1 MHPALIAAMATFG
14 VQKLRG
20 KSTSRSLRDAVMAAG
35 FTYGVGEIGA
45 GIEALGANT
54 AAATEA
60 STLLAQGGTT
70 AEALN
75 IAKGIGA
82 DSALFQM
89 EAMGNPVASS
99 ILGGGSNFG
108 AGYAGSK
115 IAAFDTATK
124 PLSGIAASTKDF
136 LGSTGEFGKNVSK
149 AYESG
154 IGKFKELDPMTQ
166 FAVKYAAVP
175 VATAL
180 LTPDELPEG
189 MSNEEFM
196 KLDGETRSRLLA
208 EQREKVKGLGD
219 KAQPLRTQ
227 SEPYNYQRGN
237 PLYTPFNR
245 GGIVS
250 VLPKYSQGGINYLP
264 SKVTHDE
271 NDVHNY
277 TRATG
282 YVEDGSG
289 NGDKDE
295 DTILA
300 QLADGEFVSRAD
312 AILGAGIM
320 AGASPSNFKD
330 MRAKGASYFY
340 EQQARFKRIFDLLD
354 ASRKVTTN

>member
-20 KSTSRSLRDAVMAAG
+20 KSTSRALRDSIMAAG

-54 AAATEA
+54 AAQAQA
-60 STLLAQGGTT
+60 STLAAQGGTT
-70 AEALN
+70 VEALKLSSMTPE
-75 IAKGIGA
+75 A
-82 DSALFQM
+82 SAFMQM
-89 EAMGNPVASS
+89 EPFVGSATNMASNS
-99 ILGGGSNFG
+99 GLASLYG
-108 AGYAGSK
+108 AQNLSP
-115 IAAFDTATK
+115 IAQ
-124 PLSGIAASTKDF
+124 GTKDF
-136 LGSTGEFGKNVSK
+136 LGSSGEFGQNVSK
-149 AYESG
+149 AYGEG
-154 IGKFKELDPMTQ
+154 IAKFNKLDPMTQ
-166 FAVKYAAVP
+166 FAVKYGAAP

-180 LTPDELPEG
+180 LTPDELPKG
-189 MSNEEFM
+189 MSQEEFM
-196 KLDGETRSRLLA
+196 KLDSETRARLLSEA
-208 EQREKVKGLGD
+208 KEDVKGLGD
-219 KAQPLRTQ
+219 RAEPRRTQ
-227 SEPYNYQRGN
+227 SFPYDYTQGN
-237 PLYTPFNR
+237 PLYTPFNK

-250 VLPKYSQGGINYLP
+250 ALPRYAQGGINYLP

-277 TRATG
+277 VRATG

-320 AGASPSNFKD
+320 AGASPSSMKD
-330 MRAKGASYFY
+330 MRAKGAAYFY
-340 EQQARFKRIFDLLD
+340 EQQKRFKRIFDLLN
-354 ASRKVTTN
+354 ASKKVTAN

>member
-20 KSTSRSLRDAVMAAG
+20 KSTSRALRDSIMAAG

-54 AAATEA
+54 AAATQA
-60 STLLAQGGTT
+60 SNLAASGGTT
-70 AEALN
+70 MEALN

-82 DSALFQM
+82 DSAYLQM
-89 EAMGNPVASS
+89 EPFVGSATNMASNS
-99 ILGGGSNFG
+99 GLASLYG
-108 AGYAGSK
+108 AQNLSP
-115 IAAFDTATK
+115 IAQ
-124 PLSGIAASTKDF
+124 GTKDF
-136 LGSTGEFGKNVSK
+136 LGSTGEFGQNVSK

-154 IGKFKELDPMTQ
+154 IAKFNKLDPMTQ
-166 FAVKYAAVP
+166 FAVKYGAAP

-180 LTPDELPEG
+180 LTPDELPKG
-189 MSNEEFM
+189 MSQEEFM
-196 KLDGETRSRLLA
+196 KLDSETRTRLLA
-208 EQREKVKGLGD
+208 EAKEDVKGLGD
-219 KAQPLRTQ
+219 RAEPRRTQ
-227 SEPYNYQRGN
+227 SFPYDYTQGN
-237 PLYTPFNR
+237 PLYTPFNK

-250 VLPKYSQGGINYLP
+250 ALPRYAQGGINYLP

-277 TRATG
+277 VRATG

-320 AGASPSNFKD
+320 AGASPSSMKD
-330 MRAKGASYFY
+330 MRAKGAAYFY
-340 EQQARFKRIFDLLD
+340 EQQKRFKRIFDLLN
-354 ASRKVTTN
+354 ASKKVTAN

>member
-35 FTYGVGEIGA
+35 FTYGVGEIGT
-45 GIEALGANT
+45 GIEALGSNT
-54 AAATEA
+54 AAATQA
-60 STLLAQGGTT
+60 SNLAATGGTT
-70 AEALN
+70 MEALN

-82 DSALFQM
+82 DSALLQM
-89 EAMGNPVASS
+89 EPFVGSATNIASNS
-99 ILGGGSNFG
+99 GLASLYG
-108 AGYAGSK
+108 AQNLSP
-115 IAAFDTATK
+115 IAQ
-124 PLSGIAASTKDF
+124 GTKDF
-136 LGSTGEFGKNVSK
+136 LGNTGEFGKSVSK

-154 IGKFKELDPMTQ
+154 IGKFKELDPITQ
-166 FAVKYAAVP
+166 FAVKYGTVP

-180 LTPDELPEG
+180 LTPDELPKG
-189 MSNEEFM
+189 MSQEEFM
-196 KLDGETRSRLLA
+196 KLDGETRSRLLT
-208 EQREKVKGLGD
+208 EQREKVKGLEK
-219 KAQPLRTQ
+219 KAEPLRTQ
-227 SEPYNYQRGN
+227 SDPYNYQRGN
-237 PLYTPFNR
+237 PLYTPFNQ

-250 VLPKYSQGGINYLP
+250 ALPKYSQGGVNYLP

-277 TRATG
+277 VRATG
-282 YVEDGSG
+282 YVEDGTG

-312 AILGAGIM
+312 AVLGAGIM
-320 AGASPSNFKD
+320 NGASPASFKD

>member
-20 KSTSRSLRDAVMAAG
+20 KSTSRALRDSIMAAG

-54 AAATEA
+54 AAQAQA
-60 STLLAQGGTT
+60 STLAAQGGTT
-70 AEALN
+70 VEALKLSSMTPE
-75 IAKGIGA
+75 A
-82 DSALFQM
+82 SAFMQM
-89 EAMGNPVASS
+89 EPFVGSATNMASNS
-99 ILGGGSNFG
+99 GLASLYG
-108 AGYAGSK
+108 AQNLSP
-115 IAAFDTATK
+115 IAQ
-124 PLSGIAASTKDF
+124 GTKDF
-136 LGSTGEFGKNVSK
+136 LGNSGEFGQNVSK
-149 AYESG
+149 AYGEG
-154 IGKFKELDPMTQ
+154 IAKFNKLDPMTQ
-166 FAVKYAAVP
+166 FAVKYGAAP

-180 LTPDELPEG
+180 LTPDELPKG
-189 MSNEEFM
+189 MSQEEFM
-196 KLDGETRSRLLA
+196 KLDSETRARLLA
-208 EQREKVKGLGD
+208 EAKEDVKGLGD
-219 KAQPLRTQ
+219 RAEPRRTQ
-227 SEPYNYQRGN
+227 SFPYDYTQGN
-237 PLYTPFNR
+237 PLYTPFNK

-250 VLPKYSQGGINYLP
+250 ALPRYAQGGINYLP

-277 TRATG
+277 VRATG

-320 AGASPSNFKD
+320 AGASPSSMKD
-330 MRAKGASYFY
+330 MRAKGAAYFY
-340 EQQARFKRIFDLLD
+340 EQQKRFKRIFDLLN
-354 ASRKVTTN
+354 ASKKVTAN

>member
-35 FTYGVGEIGA
+35 FTYGVGEIGT
-45 GIEALGANT
+45 GIEALGSNT
-54 AAATEA
+54 AAA
-60 STLLAQGGTT
+60 STATNLAAQSGTT
-70 AEALN
+70 AEAL
-75 IAKGIGA
+75 ATARGIGA

-89 EAMGNPVASS
+89 EAMGNPVANS

-108 AGYAGSK
+108 AGYAGSNV
-115 IAAFDTATK
+115 AAYDTALSQMQ
-124 PLSGIAASTKDF
+124 PLTGLAKDVKEGY
-136 LGSTGEFGKNVSK
+136 GSIMKK
-149 AYESG
+149 YEA
-154 IGKFKELDPMTQ
+154 LDPITR
-166 FAVKYAAVP
+166 FGIKYASVP

-180 LTPDELPEG
+180 LTPDELPKG
-189 MSNEEFM
+189 MSYEEFM
-196 KLDGETRSRLLA
+196 KLDSETRTRLLA
-208 EQREKVKGLGD
+208 EAKKDVKGLGD

-237 PLYTPFNR
+237 PLYTPFNQ

-250 VLPKYSQGGINYLP
+250 ALPRYAQGGINYLP

>member
-54 AAATEA
+54 AAATQA
-60 STLLAQGGTT
+60 SNLAATGGTT
-70 AEALN
+70 MEALN

-82 DSALFQM
+82 DSALLQM
-89 EAMGNPVASS
+89 EPFVGSATNIAGASS
-99 ILGGGSNFG
+99 SNLPLYG
-108 AGYAGSK
+108 IQNLSP
-115 IAAFDTATK
+115 IAQ
-124 PLSGIAASTKDF
+124 GTKDF
-136 LGSTGEFGKNVSK
+136 LGNTGEFGKSVSK

-154 IGKFKELDPMTQ
+154 IGKFKELDPITQ
-166 FAVKYAAVP
+166 FAVKYGAAP
-175 VATAL
+175 IATAL

-189 MSNEEFM
+189 MSQEEFM
-196 KLDGETRSRLLA
+196 KLDGETRSRLLT
-208 EQREKVKGLGD
+208 EQREKVKGLEK
-219 KAQPLRTQ
+219 KAEPLRTQ
-227 SEPYNYQRGN
+227 SDPYNYQRGN
-237 PLYTPFNR
+237 PLYTPFNQ

-250 VLPKYSQGGINYLP
+250 ALPKYSQGGVNYLP

-277 TRATG
+277 VRATG
-282 YVEDGSG
+282 YVEDGTG

-312 AILGAGIM
+312 AVLGAGIM
-320 AGASPSNFKD
+320 NGASPASFKD

>member
-20 KSTSRSLRDAVMAAG
+20 KSTSRALRDSIMAAG

-54 AAATEA
+54 AAATQA
-60 STLLAQGGTT
+60 SNLAASGGTT
-70 AEALN
+70 MEALN

-82 DSALFQM
+82 DSAYLQM
-89 EAMGNPVASS
+89 EPFVGSATNMASNS
-99 ILGGGSNFG
+99 GLASLYG
-108 AGYAGSK
+108 AQNLSP
-115 IAAFDTATK
+115 IAQ
-124 PLSGIAASTKDF
+124 GTKDF
-136 LGSTGEFGKNVSK
+136 LGSTGEFGQNVSK

-154 IGKFKELDPMTQ
+154 IAKFNKLDPMTQ
-166 FAVKYAAVP
+166 FAVKYGAAP

-180 LTPDELPEG
+180 LTPDELPKG
-189 MSNEEFM
+189 MSQEEFM
-196 KLDGETRSRLLA
+196 KLDSETRARLLA
-208 EQREKVKGLGD
+208 EAKEDVKGLGD
-219 KAQPLRTQ
+219 RAEPRRTQ
-227 SEPYNYQRGN
+227 SFPYDYTQGN
-237 PLYTPFNR
+237 PLYTPFNK

-250 VLPKYSQGGINYLP
+250 ALPRYAQGGINYLP

-277 TRATG
+277 VRATG

-320 AGASPSNFKD
+320 AGASPSSMKD
-330 MRAKGASYFY
+330 MRAKGAAYFY
-340 EQQARFKRIFDLLD
+340 EQQKRFKRIFDLLN
-354 ASRKVTTN
+354 ASKKVTAN

>member
-35 FTYGVGEIGA
+35 FTYGVGEIGT
-45 GIEALGANT
+45 GIEALGSNT
-54 AAATEA
+54 AAATQA
-60 STLLAQGGTT
+60 SNLAATGGTT
-70 AEALN
+70 MEALN

-82 DSALFQM
+82 DSALLQM
-89 EAMGNPVASS
+89 EPFVGSATNIASNS
-99 ILGGGSNFG
+99 GLASLYG
-108 AGYAGSK
+108 AQNLSP
-115 IAAFDTATK
+115 IAQ
-124 PLSGIAASTKDF
+124 GTKDF
-136 LGSTGEFGKNVSK
+136 LGNTGEFGKSVSK

-154 IGKFKELDPMTQ
+154 IGKFKELDPITQ
-166 FAVKYAAVP
+166 FAVKYGAAP

-189 MSNEEFM
+189 MSQEEFM
-196 KLDGETRSRLLA
+196 KLDGETRSRLLT
-208 EQREKVKGLGD
+208 EQREKVKGLEK
-219 KAQPLRTQ
+219 KAEPLRTQ
-227 SEPYNYQRGN
+227 SDPYNYQRGN
-237 PLYTPFNR
+237 PLYTPFNQ

-250 VLPKYSQGGINYLP
+250 ALPKYSQGGVNYLP

-277 TRATG
+277 VRATG
-282 YVEDGSG
+282 YVEDGTG

-312 AILGAGIM
+312 AVLGAGIM
-320 AGASPSNFKD
+320 NGASPASFKD

>member
-35 FTYGVGEIGA
+35 FTYGVGEIGT
-45 GIEALGANT
+45 GIEALGSNT
-54 AAATEA
+54 AAA
-60 STLLAQGGTT
+60 STATNLAAQSGTT
-70 AEALN
+70 VEALN

-89 EAMGNPVASS
+89 EAMGNPVANS

-108 AGYAGSK
+108 AGYAGSNV
-115 IAAFDTATK
+115 AAYDTATQ
-124 PLSGIAASTKDF
+124 PLTGLAKDVKE
-136 LGSTGEFGKNVSK
+136 GYMEIKK
-149 AYESG
+149 KYEA
-154 IGKFKELDPMTQ
+154 LDPITR
-166 FAVKYAAVP
+166 FGIKYASVP

-180 LTPDELPEG
+180 LTPDELPKG
-189 MSNEEFM
+189 MSYEEFM
-196 KLDGETRSRLLA
+196 KLDSETRARLLA
-208 EQREKVKGLGD
+208 EAKEDVKGLGD
-219 KAQPLRTQ
+219 KAQPSYTQ
-227 SEPYNYQRGN
+227 SDPYNYQRGN
-237 PLYTPFNR
+237 PLYTPFNQ

>member
-54 AAATEA
+54 AAATQA
-60 STLLAQGGTT
+60 SNLAASGGTT
-70 AEALN
+70 MEALN

-82 DSALFQM
+82 DSAYLQM
-89 EAMGNPVASS
+89 EPFVGSATNMASNS
-99 ILGGGSNFG
+99 GLASFYG
-108 AGYAGSK
+108 AQNLSP
-115 IAAFDTATK
+115 IAQ
-124 PLSGIAASTKDF
+124 GTKDF
-136 LGSTGEFGKNVSK
+136 LGSTGDFGKSVSE
-149 AYESG
+149 AYQSG
-154 IGKFKELDPMTQ
+154 IGKFNKLDPMTQ
-166 FAVKYAAVP
+166 FAVKYGAAP

-189 MSNEEFM
+189 MSQEEFL
-196 KLDGETRSRLLA
+196 KLDGETRSRLLT
-208 EQREKVKGLGD
+208 EQREKVKGLE
-219 KAQPLRTQ
+219 KRAEPLRTQ
-227 SEPYNYQRGN
+227 SDPYNYQRGN
-237 PLYTPFNR
+237 PLYTPFNQ

-250 VLPKYSQGGINYLP
+250 ALPKYSQGGVNYLP

-277 TRATG
+277 VRATG
-282 YVEDGSG
+282 YVEDGTG

-330 MRAKGASYFY
+330 MRTKGASFFY

>member
-20 KSTSRSLRDAVMAAG
+20 RSTSRAFKDALMAAG

-54 AAATEA
+54 AAQAQA
-60 STLLAQGGTT
+60 ANLAAQGGTT
-70 AEALN
+70 MEAL
-75 IAKGIGA
+75 KL
-82 DSALFQM
+82 SAMTPEASAALQM
-89 EAMGNPVASS
+89 EPFIGSATNVASGS
-99 ILGGGSNFG
+99 NLGSLYGIQNLSPIAQGTKDLLGGS
-108 AGYAGSK
+108 
-115 IAAFDTATK
+115 
-124 PLSGIAASTKDF
+124 
-136 LGSTGEFGKNVSK
+136 EFGQNVSK

-154 IGKFKELDPMTQ
+154 IAKFKKLDPMTQ
-166 FAVKYAAVP
+166 FAIKYAGPPA
-175 VATAL
+175 ATAL
-180 LTPDELPEG
+180 LTPDKLPKG
-189 MSNEEFM
+189 MSYDEFM
-196 KLDGETRSRLLA
+196 KLDKAQRDALLA
-208 EQREKVKGLGD
+208 EAKEDVEGLGD
-219 KAQPLRTQ
+219 RAEPRRTQ
-227 SEPYNYQRGN
+227 SFPYDYTQGN
-237 PLYTPFNR
+237 PLYTPFNK

-250 VLPKYSQGGINYLP
+250 ALPRYAQGGINYLP

-277 TRATG
+277 VRATG

-312 AILGAGIM
+312 AVLGAGIM
-320 AGASPSNFKD
+320 AGASPTSMKD
-330 MRAKGASYFY
+330 MRAKGAAYFY
-340 EQQARFKRIFDLLD
+340 EQQKRFKRIFDLLD

>member
-35 FTYGVGEIGA
+35 FTYGVGEIGT
-45 GIEALGANT
+45 GIEALGSGGTSLGGTGATIGGTGVTEGITSLGTQFSGAN
-54 AAATEA
+54 AATNFGLGGTGISPTGVSLA
-60 STLLAQGGTT
+60 SPEIYGIGSTFTPPPSDLSVVAQG
-70 AEALN
+70 
-75 IAKGIGA
+75 
-82 DSALFQM
+82 
-89 EAMGNPVASS
+89 
-99 ILGGGSNFG
+99 
-108 AGYAGSK
+108 
-115 IAAFDTATK
+115 
-124 PLSGIAASTKDF
+124 TKDF
-136 LGSTGEFGKNVSK
+136 LANTGEFGESVSK
-149 AYESG
+149 AYQSG
-154 IGKFKELDPMTQ
+154 IGKFKELDPITQ
-166 FAVKYAAVP
+166 FAVKYGAAP

-189 MSNEEFM
+189 MSQEEFL
-196 KLDGETRSRLLA
+196 KLDGETRSRLLT
-208 EQREKVKGLGD
+208 EQREKVKGLE
-219 KAQPLRTQ
+219 KRAEPLRTQ
-227 SEPYNYQRGN
+227 SDPYNYQRGN
-237 PLYTPFNR
+237 PLYTPFNQ

-250 VLPKYSQGGINYLP
+250 ALPKYSQGGVNYLP

-277 TRATG
+277 VRATG
-282 YVEDGSG
+282 YVEDGTG

-312 AILGAGIM
+312 AVLGAGIM
-320 AGASPSNFKD
+320 NGASPASFKD

>member
-35 FTYGVGEIGA
+35 FTYGVGEIGT
-45 GIEALGANT
+45 GIEALGSNT
-54 AAATEA
+54 AAA
-60 STLLAQGGTT
+60 STATNLAAQSGTT
-70 AEALN
+70 VEALN

-82 DSALFQM
+82 NSALFQM
-89 EAMGNPVASS
+89 EAMGNPVANS

-108 AGYAGSK
+108 AGYAGSNV
-115 IAAFDTATK
+115 AAYDTATQ
-124 PLSGIAASTKDF
+124 PLTGLAKDVKE
-136 LGSTGEFGKNVSK
+136 GYMDIKK
-149 AYESG
+149 KYEA
-154 IGKFKELDPMTQ
+154 LDPITR
-166 FAVKYAAVP
+166 FGIKYASVP

-180 LTPDELPEG
+180 LTPDELPKG
-189 MSNEEFM
+189 MSYEEFM
-196 KLDGETRSRLLA
+196 KLDSETRARLLA
-208 EQREKVKGLGD
+208 EAKEDVKGLGD
-219 KAQPLRTQ
+219 KAQPSYTQ
-227 SEPYNYQRGN
+227 SDPYNYQRGN
-237 PLYTPFNR
+237 PLYTPFNQ

>member
-54 AAATEA
+54 AAQAQA
-60 STLLAQGGTT
+60 ANLAAQGGTT
-70 AEALN
+70 MEALKIAGTGGAEASALMQMEPFVGSATN
-75 IAKGIGA
+75 IAA
-82 DSALFQM
+82 DS
-89 EAMGNPVASS
+89 
-99 ILGGGSNFG
+99 GSL
-108 AGYAGSK
+108 AKLYGSQNLS
-115 IAAFDTATK
+115 
-124 PLSGIAASTKDF
+124 PLAQGTKDF
-136 LGSTGEFGKNVSK
+136 LGSTGDFGQNVSK

-154 IGKFKELDPMTQ
+154 IAKFKKLDPMTQ
-166 FAVKYAAVP
+166 FAVKYGSVP

-180 LTPDELPEG
+180 LTPDELPPG
-189 MSNEEFM
+189 MSYEEFM
-196 KLDGETRSRLLA
+196 KLDSETRARLLA
-208 EQREKVKGLGD
+208 EAKEDVKGLGD
-219 KAQPLRTQ
+219 KAQPSYTQ
-227 SEPYNYQRGN
+227 SDPYNYQRGN
-237 PLYTPFNR
+237 PLYTPFNQ

-250 VLPKYSQGGINYLP
+250 ALPKYAQGGVNYLP

-271 NDVHNY
+271 NDVYNY

-330 MRAKGASYFY
+330 MRSKGASFFY

>member
-1 MHPALIAAMATFG
+1 MATFG

-54 AAATEA
+54 AAATQA
-60 STLLAQGGTT
+60 SNLAASGGTT
-70 AEALN
+70 MEALN

-82 DSALFQM
+82 DSAYLQM
-89 EAMGNPVASS
+89 EPFVGSATNIAGASS
-99 ILGGGSNFG
+99 SNLPLYG
-108 AGYAGSK
+108 VQNLST
-115 IAAFDTATK
+115 IAQ
-124 PLSGIAASTKDF
+124 GTKDF
-136 LGSTGEFGKNVSK
+136 LGSTGDFGKNVSE
-149 AYESG
+149 AYQSG
-154 IGKFKELDPMTQ
+154 IGKFKKLDPITQ
-166 FAVKYAAVP
+166 FAVKYGTVP

-189 MSNEEFM
+189 MSQEEFM
-196 KLDGETRSRLLA
+196 KLDGETRSRLLT
-208 EQREKVKGLGD
+208 EQREKVKGLE
-219 KAQPLRTQ
+219 KKTEPLRTQ
-227 SEPYNYQRGN
+227 SDPYNYQRGN
-237 PLYTPFNR
+237 PLYTPFNQ

-250 VLPKYSQGGINYLP
+250 ALPKYSQGGINYLP

-277 TRATG
+277 VRATG
-282 YVEDGSG
+282 YVEDGTG

-330 MRAKGASYFY
+330 MRTKGASFFY

>member
-35 FTYGVGEIGA
+35 FTYGVGEIGT
-45 GIEALGANT
+45 GIEALGSNT
-54 AAATEA
+54 AAA
-60 STLLAQGGTT
+60 STATNLAAQSGTT
-70 AEALN
+70 AEAL
-75 IAKGIGA
+75 ATARGIGA

-89 EAMGNPVASS
+89 EAMGNPVANS

-108 AGYAGSK
+108 AGYAGSNV
-115 IAAFDTATK
+115 AAYDTAMSQMQ
-124 PLSGIAASTKDF
+124 PLTGLAKDVKEGY
-136 LGSTGEFGKNVSK
+136 GSIMKK
-149 AYESG
+149 YEA
-154 IGKFKELDPMTQ
+154 LDPITK
-166 FAVKYAAVP
+166 FGIKYASVP

-180 LTPDELPEG
+180 LTPDELPKG
-189 MSNEEFM
+189 MSYEEFM
-196 KLDGETRSRLLA
+196 KLDSETRARLLA
-208 EQREKVKGLGD
+208 EAKEDVKGLGD
-219 KAQPLRTQ
+219 KAQPSYTQ
-227 SEPYNYQRGN
+227 SDPYNYQRGN
-237 PLYTPFNR
+237 PLYTPFNQ

-330 MRAKGASYFY
+330 MRTKGASFFY

>member
-20 KSTSRSLRDAVMAAG
+20 KSTSRALRDSIMAAG

-54 AAATEA
+54 AAATQA
-60 STLLAQGGTT
+60 SNLAASGGTT
-70 AEALN
+70 MEALN

-89 EAMGNPVASS
+89 EAMGNPVANS

-108 AGYAGSK
+108 AGYTGSN

-124 PLSGIAASTKDF
+124 PLTGIAASTRDALKGTDIGTN
-136 LGSTGEFGKNVSK
+136 LSE
-149 AYESG
+149 AYQSG
-154 IGKFKELDPMTQ
+154 IAKFNKLDPMTQ
-166 FAVKYAAVP
+166 FAVKYGAAP

-180 LTPDELPEG
+180 LTPDELPKG
-189 MSNEEFM
+189 MSQEEFM
-196 KLDGETRSRLLA
+196 KLDSETRARLLA
-208 EQREKVKGLGD
+208 EAKEDVKGLGD
-219 KAQPLRTQ
+219 RAEPRRTQ
-227 SEPYNYQRGN
+227 SFPYDYTQGN
-237 PLYTPFNR
+237 PLYTPFNK

-250 VLPKYSQGGINYLP
+250 ALPRYAQGGINYLP

-277 TRATG
+277 VRATG

-320 AGASPSNFKD
+320 AGASPSSMKD
-330 MRAKGASYFY
+330 MRAKGAAYFY
-340 EQQARFKRIFDLLD
+340 EQQKRFKRIFDLLN
-354 ASRKVTTN
+354 ASKKVTAN

>member
-54 AAATEA
+54 AAQTQAA
-60 STLLAQGGTT
+60 NLAAQGGTSI
-70 AEALN
+70 EALKLSSMTPE
-75 IAKGIGA
+75 A
-82 DSALFQM
+82 SAFMQM
-89 EAMGNPVASS
+89 EPYVGSATNMASNS
-99 ILGGGSNFG
+99 GLASLYG
-108 AGYAGSK
+108 AQNLSP
-115 IAAFDTATK
+115 IAQ
-124 PLSGIAASTKDF
+124 GTKDF
-136 LGSTGEFGKNVSK
+136 LGNTGEFGQNVSE
-149 AYESG
+149 AYKSG
-154 IGKFKELDPMTQ
+154 IAKFNKLDPMTQ
-166 FAVKYAAVP
+166 FAVKYGAAP
-175 VATAL
+175 IATAL

-189 MSNEEFM
+189 MSQEEFL
-196 KLDGETRSRLLA
+196 KLDGETRSRLLT
-208 EQREKVKGLGD
+208 EQREKVKGLEK
-219 KAQPLRTQ
+219 KAEPLRTQ
-227 SEPYNYQRGN
+227 SDPYNYQRGN
-237 PLYTPFNR
+237 PLYTPFNQ

-250 VLPKYSQGGINYLP
+250 ALPKYSQGGVNYLP

-277 TRATG
+277 VRATG
-282 YVEDGSG
+282 YVEDGTG

-330 MRAKGASYFY
+330 MRTKGASFFY

>member
-20 KSTSRSLRDAVMAAG
+20 KSTSRALRDSIMAAG

-54 AAATEA
+54 AAQTQAA
-60 STLLAQGGTT
+60 NLAAQGGTSI
-70 AEALN
+70 EALKLSSMTPE
-75 IAKGIGA
+75 A
-82 DSALFQM
+82 SAFMQM
-89 EAMGNPVASS
+89 EPYVGSATNMASNS
-99 ILGGGSNFG
+99 GLASLYG
-108 AGYAGSK
+108 AQNLSP
-115 IAAFDTATK
+115 IAQ
-124 PLSGIAASTKDF
+124 GTKDF
-136 LGSTGEFGKNVSK
+136 LGNTGEFGQNVSE
-149 AYESG
+149 AYKSG
-154 IGKFKELDPMTQ
+154 IAKFNKLDPMTQ
-166 FAVKYAAVP
+166 FAVKYGVAP

-180 LTPDELPEG
+180 LTPDELPKG
-189 MSNEEFM
+189 MSQEEFM
-196 KLDGETRSRLLA
+196 KLDSETRARLLA
-208 EQREKVKGLGD
+208 EAKEDVKGLGD
-219 KAQPLRTQ
+219 RAEPRRTQ
-227 SEPYNYQRGN
+227 SFPYDYTQGN
-237 PLYTPFNR
+237 PLYTPFNK

-250 VLPKYSQGGINYLP
+250 ALPRYAQGGINYLP

-277 TRATG
+277 VRATG

-320 AGASPSNFKD
+320 AGASPSSMKD
-330 MRAKGASYFY
+330 MRAKGAAYFY
-340 EQQARFKRIFDLLD
+340 EQQKRFKRIFDLLN
-354 ASRKVTTN
+354 ASKKVTAN

>member
-20 KSTSRSLRDAVMAAG
+20 KSTSRALRDSIMAAG
-35 FTYGVGEIGA
+35 FTYGVSEIGA

-54 AAATEA
+54 AAQTQAA
-60 STLLAQGGTT
+60 NLAAQGGTSI
-70 AEALN
+70 EALKLSSMTPE
-75 IAKGIGA
+75 A
-82 DSALFQM
+82 SAFMQM
-89 EAMGNPVASS
+89 EPYVGSATNMASN
-99 ILGGGSNFG
+99 SNLASLYG
-108 AGYAGSK
+108 AQNLSP
-115 IAAFDTATK
+115 IAQ
-124 PLSGIAASTKDF
+124 GTKDF
-136 LGSTGEFGKNVSK
+136 LGSTGKFGENVSE
-149 AYESG
+149 AYQSG
-154 IGKFKELDPMTQ
+154 IGKFKKLDPMTQ
-166 FAVKYAAVP
+166 FAVKYGTAP
-175 VATAL
+175 VLTAL
-180 LTPDELPEG
+180 LTPDELPKG
-189 MSNEEFM
+189 MSQEEFM
-196 KLDGETRSRLLA
+196 KLDSETRARLLA
-208 EQREKVKGLGD
+208 EAKEDVKGLGD
-219 KAQPLRTQ
+219 RAEPRRTQ
-227 SEPYNYQRGN
+227 SFPYDYTQGN
-237 PLYTPFNR
+237 PLYTPFNK

-250 VLPKYSQGGINYLP
+250 ALPRYAQGGINYLP

-277 TRATG
+277 VRATG

>member
-54 AAATEA
+54 AAQTQAA
-60 STLLAQGGTT
+60 NLAAQGGTSI
-70 AEALN
+70 EALKLSSMTPE
-75 IAKGIGA
+75 A
-82 DSALFQM
+82 SAFMQM
-89 EAMGNPVASS
+89 EPYVGSATNMASNS
-99 ILGGGSNFG
+99 GLASLYG
-108 AGYAGSK
+108 AQNLSP
-115 IAAFDTATK
+115 IAQ
-124 PLSGIAASTKDF
+124 GTKDF
-136 LGSTGEFGKNVSK
+136 LGNTGEFGQNVSE
-149 AYESG
+149 AYKSG
-154 IGKFKELDPMTQ
+154 IAKFNKLDPITQ
-166 FAVKYAAVP
+166 FAVKYGAVP

-189 MSNEEFM
+189 MSQEEFM
-196 KLDGETRSRLLA
+196 KLDGETRSRLLT
-208 EQREKVKGLGD
+208 EQREKVKGLEK
-219 KAQPLRTQ
+219 KAEPLRTQ
-227 SEPYNYQRGN
+227 SDPYNYQRGN
-237 PLYTPFNR
+237 PLYTPFNQ

-250 VLPKYSQGGINYLP
+250 ALPKYSQGGVNYLP

-277 TRATG
+277 VRATG
-282 YVEDGSG
+282 YVEDGTG

-330 MRAKGASYFY
+330 MRTKGASFFY

>member
-20 KSTSRSLRDAVMAAG
+20 KSTSRALRDSIMAAG

-54 AAATEA
+54 AAQAQA
-60 STLLAQGGTT
+60 STLAAQGGTT
-70 AEALN
+70 VEALKLSSMTPE
-75 IAKGIGA
+75 A
-82 DSALFQM
+82 SAFMQM
-89 EAMGNPVASS
+89 EPFVGSATNMASNS
-99 ILGGGSNFG
+99 GLASLYG
-108 AGYAGSK
+108 AQNLSP
-115 IAAFDTATK
+115 IAQ
-124 PLSGIAASTKDF
+124 GTKDF
-136 LGSTGEFGKNVSK
+136 LGSSGEFGQNVSK
-149 AYESG
+149 AYGEG
-154 IGKFKELDPMTQ
+154 IAKFNKLDPMTQ
-166 FAVKYAAVP
+166 FAVKYGAAP

-180 LTPDELPEG
+180 LTPDELPKG
-189 MSNEEFM
+189 MSQEEFM
-196 KLDGETRSRLLA
+196 KLDSETRARLLA
-208 EQREKVKGLGD
+208 EAKEDVKGLGER
-219 KAQPLRTQ
+219 AEPRRTQ
-227 SEPYNYQRGN
+227 SFPYDYTQGN
-237 PLYTPFNR
+237 PLYTPFNK

-250 VLPKYSQGGINYLP
+250 ALPRYAQGGINYLP

-277 TRATG
+277 VRATG

-320 AGASPSNFKD
+320 AGASPSSMKD
-330 MRAKGASYFY
+330 MRAKGAAYFY
-340 EQQARFKRIFDLLD
+340 EQQKRFKRIFDLLN
-354 ASRKVTTN
+354 ASKKVTAN

>member
-35 FTYGVGEIGA
+35 FTYGVGEIGT
-45 GIEALGANT
+45 GIEALGSNT
-54 AAATEA
+54 AAA
-60 STLLAQGGTT
+60 STATNLAAQSGTT
-70 AEALN
+70 AEAL
-75 IAKGIGA
+75 ATARGIGA

-89 EAMGNPVASS
+89 EAMGNPVANS

-108 AGYAGSK
+108 AGYAGSNV
-115 IAAFDTATK
+115 AAYDTAMSQMQ
-124 PLSGIAASTKDF
+124 PLTGLAKDVKEGY
-136 LGSTGEFGKNVSK
+136 GSIMKK
-149 AYESG
+149 YEA
-154 IGKFKELDPMTQ
+154 LDPITR
-166 FAVKYAAVP
+166 FGIKYASVP

-180 LTPDELPEG
+180 LTPDELPKG
-189 MSNEEFM
+189 MSYEEFM
-196 KLDGETRSRLLA
+196 KLDKSQRDALLA
-208 EQREKVKGLGD
+208 EAKKDVKGLGD

-354 ASRKVTTN
+354 ASRKVTAN

>member
-35 FTYGVGEIGA
+35 FTYGVSEIGA

-54 AAATEA
+54 AAATQA
-60 STLLAQGGTT
+60 SNLAATGGTT
-70 AEALN
+70 MEALN

-82 DSALFQM
+82 DSALLQM
-89 EAMGNPVASS
+89 EPFVGSATNIAGASS
-99 ILGGGSNFG
+99 SNLPLYG
-108 AGYAGSK
+108 IQNLSP
-115 IAAFDTATK
+115 IAQ
-124 PLSGIAASTKDF
+124 GTKDF
-136 LGSTGEFGKNVSK
+136 LGNTGEFGKSVSK

-154 IGKFKELDPMTQ
+154 IGKFKELDPITQ
-166 FAVKYAAVP
+166 FAVKYGTAP
-175 VATAL
+175 VLTAL
-180 LTPDELPEG
+180 LTPDELPKG
-189 MSNEEFM
+189 MSQEEFM
-196 KLDGETRSRLLA
+196 KLDGETRSRLLT
-208 EQREKVKGLGD
+208 EQREKVKGLEK
-219 KAQPLRTQ
+219 KAEPLRTQ
-227 SEPYNYQRGN
+227 SDPYNYQRGN
-237 PLYTPFNR
+237 PLYTPFNQ

-250 VLPKYSQGGINYLP
+250 ALPKYSQGGVNYLP

-277 TRATG
+277 VRATG
-282 YVEDGSG
+282 YVEDGTG

-312 AILGAGIM
+312 AVLGAGIM
-320 AGASPSNFKD
+320 NGASPASFKD

>member
-54 AAATEA
+54 AAATQA
-60 STLLAQGGTT
+60 STLAAQGGTT
-70 AEALN
+70 VEALN

-108 AGYAGSK
+108 AGYAGSN

-124 PLSGIAASTKDF
+124 PLTGIAASTRDALKGTDIGTN
-136 LGSTGEFGKNVSK
+136 LSE
-149 AYESG
+149 AYQSG

-166 FAVKYAAVP
+166 FAVKYGAVP

-189 MSNEEFM
+189 MSQEEFM

-208 EQREKVKGLGD
+208 EARKDVKGLGD

-237 PLYTPFNR
+237 PLYTPFNQ

-277 TRATG
+277 TRAAG

-330 MRAKGASYFY
+330 MRTKGASFFY

>member
-1 MHPALIAAMATFG
+1 MG
-14 VQKLRG
+14 
-20 KSTSRSLRDAVMAAG
+20 
-35 FTYGVGEIGA
+35 
-45 GIEALGANT
+45 
-54 AAATEA
+54 
-60 STLLAQGGTT
+60 LA
-70 AEALN
+70 
-75 IAKGIGA
+75 
-82 DSALFQM
+82 
-89 EAMGNPVASS
+89 
-99 ILGGGSNFG
+99 
-108 AGYAGSK
+108 
-115 IAAFDTATK
+115 
-124 PLSGIAASTKDF
+124 
-136 LGSTGEFGKNVSK
+136 
-149 AYESG
+149 ES
-154 IGKFKELDPMTQ
+154 
-166 FAVKYAAVP
+166 VP

-180 LTPDELPEG
+180 LTPDELPKG
-189 MSNEEFM
+189 MSYEEFM
-196 KLDGETRSRLLA
+196 KLDSETRARLLA
-208 EQREKVKGLGD
+208 EAKEDVKGLGD

-237 PLYTPFNR
+237 PLYTPFNQ

>member
-35 FTYGVGEIGA
+35 FTYGVGEIGT
-45 GIEALGANT
+45 GIEALGSNT
-54 AAATEA
+54 AAA
-60 STLLAQGGTT
+60 STATNLAAQSGTT
-70 AEALN
+70 AEAL
-75 IAKGIGA
+75 ATARGIGA

-108 AGYAGSK
+108 AGYAGSNV
-115 IAAFDTATK
+115 AAYDTALSQMQ
-124 PLSGIAASTKDF
+124 PLTGLAKDVKE
-136 LGSTGEFGKNVSK
+136 GYMDIKK
-149 AYESG
+149 KYEA
-154 IGKFKELDPMTQ
+154 LDPITK
-166 FAVKYAAVP
+166 FGIKYASVP

-180 LTPDELPEG
+180 LTPDELPKG
-189 MSNEEFM
+189 MSYEEFM
-196 KLDGETRSRLLA
+196 KLDSETRARLLA
-208 EQREKVKGLGD
+208 EAKEDVKGLGD

-237 PLYTPFNR
+237 PLYTPFNQ

-330 MRAKGASYFY
+330 MRTKGASFFY

>member
-35 FTYGVGEIGA
+35 FTYGVGEIGT
-45 GIEALGANT
+45 GIEALGSNT
-54 AAATEA
+54 AAA
-60 STLLAQGGTT
+60 STATNLAAQSGTT
-70 AEALN
+70 AEAL
-75 IAKGIGA
+75 ATARGIGA

-108 AGYAGSK
+108 AGYAGSNV
-115 IAAFDTATK
+115 AAYDTAMSQMQ
-124 PLSGIAASTKDF
+124 PLTGLAKDVKEGY
-136 LGSTGEFGKNVSK
+136 GSIMKKYN
-149 AYESG
+149 
-154 IGKFKELDPMTQ
+154 ELDPITK
-166 FAVKYAAVP
+166 FGIKYASVP

-180 LTPDELPEG
+180 LTPDELPKG
-189 MSNEEFM
+189 MSYEEFM
-196 KLDGETRSRLLA
+196 KLDSETRARLLA
-208 EQREKVKGLGD
+208 EAKEDVKGLGD

-237 PLYTPFNR
+237 PLYTPFNQ

-271 NDVHNY
+271 NDVYNY
-277 TRATG
+277 TRAAG

>member
-35 FTYGVGEIGA
+35 FTYGVGEIGT
-45 GIEALGANT
+45 GIEALGSNT
-54 AAATEA
+54 AAATQA
-60 STLLAQGGTT
+60 SNLAATGGTT
-70 AEALN
+70 MEALN

-82 DSALFQM
+82 DSALLQM
-89 EAMGNPVASS
+89 EPFVGSATNIAGASS
-99 ILGGGSNFG
+99 SNLPLYG
-108 AGYAGSK
+108 IQNLSP
-115 IAAFDTATK
+115 IAQ
-124 PLSGIAASTKDF
+124 GTKDF
-136 LGSTGEFGKNVSK
+136 LGNTGEFGKSVSK

-154 IGKFKELDPMTQ
+154 IGKFKELDPITQ
-166 FAVKYAAVP
+166 FAVKYGTAP
-175 VATAL
+175 VLTAL
-180 LTPDELPEG
+180 LTPDELPKG
-189 MSNEEFM
+189 MSQEEFM
-196 KLDGETRSRLLA
+196 KLDGETRSRLLT
-208 EQREKVKGLGD
+208 EQREKVKGLEK
-219 KAQPLRTQ
+219 KAEPLRTQ
-227 SEPYNYQRGN
+227 SDPYNYQRGN
-237 PLYTPFNR
+237 PLYTPFNQ

-250 VLPKYSQGGINYLP
+250 ALPKYSQGGVNYLP
-264 SKVTHDE
+264 SKITHDE

-277 TRATG
+277 VRAAG
-282 YVEDGSG
+282 YVEDGTG

-312 AILGAGIM
+312 AVLGAGFM
-320 AGASPSNFKD
+320 NGASPASFKD